1 MVKMSTAGRRR
12 SLCGKRFL
20 TAGTAFALAPL
31 MILSLRAA
39 VPDAQDALI
48 AAAAASAKLSAG
60 NVFEAAQETA
70 SEQIYTAETAQDKP
84 TDNSQTAYIVFD
96 ESVMLS
102 QGELFIPSGE
112 NEEIVVPKEHD
123 VGAEPYPQT
132 LESRD
137 GVIKAMTYCFYSG
150 SGYVDLDLGGQVRNC
165 SDIPNETLL
174 EESRRG
180 YDFTVT
186 ADGTPQVLI
195 MHTHETESYEP
206 YTRDFYDSS
215 FTSRTTDDEKN
226 MAAVGDAIAAELE
239 KNGIGVIHDVT
250 KHDYPSYNGSY
261 DRSRE
266 TVQSILEENP
276 TIKVVLDIHRDAIE
290 REDGTRIAPTADING
305 KNAAQVMIISCFD
318 DGSGRLPDYMSN
330 FRFASA
336 LQQQLESDFS
346 GITRPVLFDDR
357 FYNQDLTSGSLLIEV
372 GGHANSID
380 EAVYSGEL
388 IGKSLSNLFLHN
400 DR

>member
-1 MVKMSTAGRRR
+1 MSARKPISRYGRN
-12 SLCGKRFL
+12 FL
-20 TAGTAFALAPL
+20 AAGTAFALAPL
-31 MILSLRAA
+31 MILSLKAA
-39 VPDAQDALI
+39 VPNAEDAVI
-48 AAAAASAKLSAG
+48 AAAAASARLSAG
-60 NVFEAAQETA
+60 NVFEAAEEAA
-70 SEQIYTAETAQDKP
+70 SVQYELAAEDKP
-84 TDNSQTAYIVFD
+84 QEKNAYLSFD

-102 QGELFIPSGE
+102 RGELFIPSGE
-112 NEEIVVPKEHD
+112 NEEVVVPKEHD

-137 GVIKAMTYCFYSG
+137 GVIKAMTYGFYSG
-150 SGYVDLDLGGQVRNC
+150 NGYVDLDLGGQIRNC
-165 SDIPNETLL
+165 SDISDETLL
-174 EESRRG
+174 AESRKG
-180 YDFTVT
+180 YDFTIT

-226 MAAVGDAIAAELE
+226 MAAVGEAIAAELE

-266 TVQSILEENP
+266 TVQAILEENP

-290 REDGTRIAPTADING
+290 REDGIRIAPTVNIDG
-305 KNAAQVMIISCFD
+305 KAAAQVMIISCFD
-318 DGSGRLPDYMSN
+318 DGSGRLQHYMSN

-336 LQQQLESDFS
+336 LQQQLETDFC

-357 FYNQDLTSGSLLIEV
+357 FYNQDLTAGSLLIEV

-400 DR
+400 N

>member
-1 MVKMSTAGRRR
+1 MVKMSARKRTLR
-12 SLCGKRFL
+12 CGKGFL
-20 TAGTAFALAPL
+20 AAGTAFALAPL

-39 VPDAQDALI
+39 VPDAENAMI
-48 AAAAASAKLSAG
+48 ACAAASARLSAG
-60 NVFEAAQETA
+60 NVFEAKEEMPPIVSSPT
-70 SEQIYTAETAQDKP
+70 EDKP
-84 TDNSQTAYIVFD
+84 TEKPAYINFD

-102 QGELFIPSGE
+102 RGELIIPSGE
-112 NEEIVVPKEHD
+112 NEEVVVPKEHD

-137 GVIKAMTYCFYSG
+137 GAIKAMTYGFYSG
-150 SGYVDLDLGGQVRNC
+150 SGYVDLDGGGQIRNC
-165 SDIPNETLL
+165 SDIANETLL
-174 EESRRG
+174 EESRKG
-180 YDFTVT
+180 YDFTIT
-186 ADGTPQVLI
+186 ADGTPQILI

-239 KNGIGVIHDVT
+239 RNGIGVIHDVT

-290 REDGTRIAPTADING
+290 REDGTRIAPTAEING
-305 KNAAQVMIISCFD
+305 KDAAQVMIISCFD
-318 DGSGRLPDYMSN
+318 DGSGRLPHYMSN

-336 LQQQLESDFS
+336 LQQQLESDF
-346 GITRPVLFDDR
+346 GGLTRPVLFDDR
-357 FYNQDLTSGSLLIEV
+357 FYNQDLTAGSLLIEV

-388 IGKSLSNLFLHN
+388 IGQSLSNLFLHN
-400 DR
+400 D